1 MNALFLQVTRSLAE
15 PMQLALVYLDA
26 AAIEEV
32 PIEVWKD
39 IFDTVGWL
47 PSLASIRDS
56 FGHQDIRDALTKDTP
71 SDGLLQALEV
81 LHTLG
86 SEAGREAILSAIQD
100 QNVAN
105 IVLPAGVGEKEF
117 ALRLFIAQRTNA
129 SLADAFTRAQIQI
142 QEEGNQRRYNEFMGK
157 DARQVQGLVR
167 KKDAL
172 RAEVLAFCEKSD
184 LGTHAQVEAFY
195 DDGIYMFNIL
205 RSHRTQKPL
214 AVVPGHSARTTIQ
227 FRPVHSDVISYDAS
241 VGRLRIAVRASS
253 MVEFYRAVLGKTLF
267 EDAAFFGGD
276 PVCTLKVLQERG
288 RDALENHGVYKIGR
302 VWMTECLWERGD
314 RELFQI
320 RSTDCFRSM
329 EELDLPISQGTLLQA
344 KLKCEVVG
352 KSTRP
357 VTVNIRVPSRIE
369 VSQKTHELLIDRLL
383 NAVGIRNAASRTEAG
398 NLWTLWPWRHPIHV
412 WRSLFGA
419 DTDKLVRDGVLVP
432 IELASVQHP
441 DYPEAGRVLAAQPIS
456 DGDFYGVS
464 QIQEIPSRSLTGTD
478 LDGMELAPEQFRL
491 FLRSML
497 GITSGGAVWDKGE
510 LLDLGV
516 VGVGDQRLY
525 LFYALQRPKAGI
537 GDKIRARAAGTHPVI
552 LIPSPYIDDCE
563 LATVAIESPLPMRR
577 SLIPQA
583 VYKCGLEGCVP
594 AIHIAPEDARLVVD
608 TRIGK
613 IWVDGVEI
621 AGLQVDSHAFQ
632 FIELL
637 AKKSPVSADEVIAKI
652 SPGRQDDTTAARQ
665 AKAQA
670 KQAIVTAMAAADR
683 KFDEDAF
690 PIAGKKAYRCALPP
704 FVL

>member
-1 MNALFLQVTRSLAE
+1 
-15 PMQLALVYLDA
+15 MQLALVYLDA

-56 FGHQDIRDALTKDTP
+56 FGHQDIRDALQKETP

-86 SEAGREAILSAIQD
+86 SEAGREAILSAIHD

-157 DARQVQGLVR
+157 DARQLQGLAR
-167 KKDAL
+167 KKDVL
-172 RAEVLAFCEKSD
+172 RAEILAFCEKSD
-184 LGTHAQVEAFY
+184 LGTHVQVEAFE

-241 VGRLRIAVRASS
+241 VGRLRIAVRAAS

-267 EDAAFFGGD
+267 EDENFFGGD
-276 PVCTLKVLQERG
+276 PVCSLKVLQERG
-288 RDALENHGVYKIGR
+288 RDALENHGVYKVGR

-320 RSTDCFRSM
+320 HSTDCFRSM
-329 EELDLPISQGTLLQA
+329 EELDLSISQGTLLQA

-369 VSQKTHELLIDRLL
+369 VSQKMHEQLIDRLL
-383 NAVGIRNAASRTEAG
+383 NAIGIRNVASRTEAG
-398 NLWTLWPWRHPIHV
+398 NLWALWPWRHPIHV

-419 DTDKLVRDGVLVP
+419 DTDKLVRERVLVP
-432 IELASVQHP
+432 IQLASVQHP
-441 DYPEAGRVLAAQPIS
+441 DHQDAGRVLEVHPVS
-456 DGDFYGVS
+456 DGDSYGVS
-464 QIQEIPSRSLTGTD
+464 RIPEVPSRSLTATD
-478 LDGMELAPEQFRL
+478 IDGLELAPEHFRL
-491 FLRSML
+491 FLRSSL
-497 GITSGGAVWDKGE
+497 GITSGGAVWEKGE

-516 VGVGDQRLY
+516 VRVGDHRLY
-525 LFYALQRPKAGI
+525 LFYALQQPQPGI
-537 GDKIRARAAGTHPVI
+537 GDKIRARAAGAHPVI
-552 LIPSPYIDDCE
+552 LIPSPYSDDCE
-563 LATVAIESPLPMRR
+563 LATVVIESALPMRG

-583 VYKCGLEGCVP
+583 VYKCGMDGCVP
-594 AIHIAPEDARLVVD
+594 AIHIAPEEARLVVD

-632 FIELL
+632 FIEML
-637 AKKSPVSADEVIAKI
+637 AKKSPVSAEEVVAKI

-665 AKAQA
+665 ANTQA
-670 KQAIVTAMAAADR
+670 KKAIVAALAAVGR
-683 KFDEDAF
+683 TFNEIPF
-690 PIAGKKAYRCALPP
+690 PGTGKKSYRCVLPS
-704 FVL
+704 FVR